1 MEIGERLKNARSEH
15 GLTQE
20 QVAEE
25 LGVSRQS
32 ISNWENN
39 RSYPDIVSVIKMSD
53 LYSVSLDELLKEDK
67 KMIEHLNE
75 VTNTVRSR
83 QWISKLIE
91 VGSYMVVW
99 ILTIIG
105 FWTIMGPTDIM
116 AYTILTMY
124 IALPIV
130 IIVCSLFIGADS
142 GWNNLRWLMVLFF
155 GVTFMIG
162 VFGTMYMASHA
173 NEKLSFL
180 DIAEAMNFAAFLGG
194 AVCSALGM
202 GIGTIIRVLINRK
215 TQMQTG

>member
-1 MEIGERLKNARSEH
+1 
-15 GLTQE
+15 
-20 QVAEE
+20 
-25 LGVSRQS
+25 
-32 ISNWENN
+32 
-39 RSYPDIVSVIKMSD
+39 MSD

>member
-1 MEIGERLKNARSEH
+1 MEIGSRLKNARSEH

-155 GVTFMIG
+155 GVTFLIA

-194 AVCSALGM
+194 AVCSVLGM